1 MANPTRTPR
10 YWRRAVNRSFAPLA
24 SWLLS
29 AALGATSVGCS
40 VLENLDELDND
51 LSQDAGASRD
61 PAPAPGP
68 MPVGTDTDEA
78 QDSAVAEADGATGQ
92 TPALDGAH
100 APIEADAAGP
110 PTIAP
115 DGSDLVAASAGGD
128 ADAQGGRMRLADG
141 SQDVQDLDA
150 SDAGTVTGSIDA
162 QDAGGWCASHRSAIT
177 IDCHDFDEGQTAQY
191 GFTNHYYTGRFA
203 SVTSTDFAPGSPPSS
218 LLVSTPLLDAGEAP
232 QYEQFNDIFAFHNK
246 VELSFAL
253 KIVNYDPDAGYI
265 SPFRFSYQN
274 GSWAAE
280 LDFEQTRA
288 FFNESTALPDGG
300 TRHSTY
306 AAAQPSPLDAW
317 TNVDCVFDLTNHT
330 VSLSYDGVAVVTEQA
345 ITNPGQDAPAIFVQ
359 VGLNFLVS
367 PAVPM
372 MLYYD
377 DIVLSTPP

>member
-10 YWRRAVNRSFAPLA
+10 YWRRAVSRSFPPLTW
-24 SWLLS
+24 WLLPT
-29 AALGATSVGCS
+29 ALGATSVGCS
-40 VLENLDELDND
+40 VLENLDELDDD

-61 PAPAPGP
+61 PAPAPAP
-68 MPVGTDTDEA
+68 MHVGTETDEA
-78 QDSAVAEADGATGQ
+78 QDSAVAGADGATGQ
-92 TPALDGAH
+92 TPALDGPDAL
-100 APIEADAAGP
+100 IEADAAGP

-115 DGSDLVAASAGGD
+115 DGSDLVAAPAGRD
-128 ADAQGGRMRLADG
+128 ADAQARRMRLADG
-141 SQDVQDLDA
+141 SRDVQDLDA
-150 SDAGTVTGSIDA
+150 SDADTVTGSVDA
-162 QDAGGWCASHRSAIT
+162 QDAGGWCAAHRSANA
-177 IDCHDFDEGQTAQY
+177 IDCYDFDEGQTAQY
-191 GFTNHYYTGRFA
+191 GFMSHYYTGHFA
-203 SVTSTDFAPGSPPSS
+203 SVTSMDFAPGSPPSS

-232 QYEQFNDIFAFHNK
+232 QDEQFNDTLAFHNK

-274 GSWAAE
+274 GAWAAE
-280 LDFEQTRA
+280 LDLEQTGA

-317 TNVDCVFDLTNHT
+317 TNVDCLFDLANHT
-330 VSLSYDGVAVVTEQA
+330 VSLSYDGVAVVTNQA
-345 ITNPGQDAPAIFVQ
+345 ITNPGQTAPAIFVQ
-359 VGLNFLVS
+359 VGLNFLMS
-367 PAVPM
+367 PAKPM